1 VRLAVLLLLAAAA
14 VAETHRVGP
23 GGHGT
28 IGAALAAAAPGDT
41 VVVAKGVYEERLVIG
56 KPVRLVG
63 EGWPRIFGG
72 YEGDVVLVQAD
83 DVEITGLEIAGS
95 GRPMI
100 TSASGIKVRAS
111 KARIHGNR
119 IVDNL
124 FGVYLRE
131 CGDAVIEGNV
141 IRGRAEDEVG
151 VRGAGINLFDA
162 HRNVVRGNEVS
173 FVRDGVYFDH
183 ADNNLVDGNEFFELR
198 YGIHYMFCNANSFT
212 GNVFRDSMGGAAI
225 MYTEGLTFRGNRMID
240 NRRGI
245 NAFGLLLK
253 DCRNS
258 VAEGN
263 AFVNNT
269 RGVFLDNSH
278 GNLLRKN
285 LVAYNDIGVMLFASS
300 LENRFTGNDFVGNL
314 STLLTV
320 GRADADW
327 TPDGVGNHYS
337 DYQGY
342 DLDGDGTGDVEHRLQ
357 DAFEYL
363 VGSRPLLRLFL
374 NSAVADALCAA
385 ERSFPLVPT
394 SDERDRAPFL
404 KPASGVSLDRA
415 RRGGASGPVAAAS
428 IFTCLLAAWLY
439 RRSCA

>member
-1 VRLAVLLLLAAAA
+1 MRLLALLCLAAA
-14 VAETHRVGP
+14 VAADTHRVGA
-23 GGHGT
+23 GGHAT
-28 IGAALAAAAPGDT
+28 VGAALAAAAPGDT
-41 VVVAKGVYEERLVIG
+41 VVVAAGVYEERLVIER
-56 KPVRLVG
+56 PVKLVG

-72 YEGDVVLVQAD
+72 YEGDVILVRAE
-83 DVEITGLEIAGS
+83 DVEIRGLEIAGS

-100 TSASGIKVRAS
+100 TSASGVKVRAS
-111 KARIHGNR
+111 RARVVGNR

-131 CGDAVIEGNV
+131 CSDAVVEGNV
-141 IRGRAEDEVG
+141 IRGRPEDEVG

-162 HRNVVRGNEVS
+162 HRNVIRANAVS
-173 FVRDGVYFDH
+173 YVRDGAYFDH
-183 ADNNLVDGNEFFELR
+183 SDSNRVEENEFFELR
-198 YGIHYMFCNANSFT
+198 YGIHYMFCNANSFER
-212 GNVFRDSMGGAAI
+212 NLFRDSMGGAAI
-225 MYTEGLTFRGNRMID
+225 MYTEGVVFRGNRMVD

-253 DCRNS
+253 DCRDS

-278 GNLLRKN
+278 GNLLRGN
-285 LVAYNDIGVMLFASS
+285 LVAWNDVAVMLFASS
-300 LENRFTGNDFVGNL
+300 LNNRFTRNDFVGNL

-327 TPDGVGNHYS
+327 TPDGVGNHFS
-337 DYQGY
+337 DYRGY
-342 DLDGDGTGDVEHRLQ
+342 DVDGDGVGDVEHRLQ

-363 VGSRPLLRLFL
+363 IGSRPLLRMFL
-374 NSAVADALCAA
+374 NSAVSDALSAA

-404 KPASGVSLDRA
+404 RPVSGVVLDAGRDRQGSA
-415 RRGGASGPVAAAS
+415 PVAAAS
-428 IFTCLLAAWLY
+428 IGVCLVAIWLY
-439 RRSCA
+439 RRSRT

>member
-1 VRLAVLLLLAAAA
+1 VRFLSLLCLAAAA
-14 VAETHRVGP
+14 AAETHRVGP
-23 GGHGT
+23 GGT
-28 IGAALAAAAPGDT
+28 IAAAIAAAAPGDT
-41 VVVAKGVYEERLVIG
+41 VVVASGVYGERLVLA

-72 YEGDVVLVQAD
+72 YEGDVILVQAE
-83 DVEITGLEIAGS
+83 DVEIRGFEIAGS

-100 TSASGIKVRAS
+100 TSASGVKVRAAR
-111 KARIHGNR
+111 ARILGNR

-131 CGDAVIEGNV
+131 CSEAVVEDNV

-162 HRNVVRGNEVS
+162 HRNVLRGNRVS
-173 FVRDGVYFDH
+173 FVRDGAYFDH
-183 ADNNLVDGNEFFELR
+183 ADSNRVEGNEFSDLR
-198 YGIHYMFCNANSFT
+198 YGVHYMFCKANSFE

-225 MYTEGLTFRGNRMID
+225 MYTEGVTFRGNRMIG
-240 NRRGI
+240 NRLGP

-263 AFVNNT
+263 AFVDNT
-269 RGVFLDNSH
+269 RGIFLDNSH

-285 LVAYNDIGVMLFASS
+285 LVAWNEVGVFLFASS
-300 LENRFTGNDFVGNL
+300 LGNRFTGNDFVGNF

-337 DYQGY
+337 EYRGY
-342 DLDGDGTGDVEHRLQ
+342 DVDGDGKGDVEHRLQ

-374 NSAVADALCAA
+374 NSAVADALAAA
-385 ERSFPLVPT
+385 ERSFPIVPT
-394 SDERDRAPFL
+394 SDERDRAPFVR
-404 KPASGVSLDRA
+404 PVSGVALGPA
-415 RRGGASGPVAAAS
+415 RGGGGSAPVAAAS
-428 IFTCLLAAWLY
+428 VLASLLALWLY
-439 RRSCA
+439 RRSRA

>member
-1 VRLAVLLLLAAAA
+1 LRPLALLCLAAAA
-14 VAETHRVGP
+14 LADTHRVGP
-23 GGHGT
+23 GGHAT
-28 IGAALAAAAPGDT
+28 IGAAVAAAAPGDT
-41 VVVAKGVYEERLVIG
+41 IVVAAGVYGERLVIE
-56 KPVRLVG
+56 KPVKLVG

-72 YEGDVVLVQAD
+72 YEGDVILVRAA
-83 DVEITGLEIAGS
+83 DVEIRGLEIAGS

-100 TSASGIKVRAS
+100 TSASGIKVRADR
-111 KARIHGNR
+111 ARIVGNR

-131 CGDAVIEGNV
+131 CSGAVVEGNI
-141 IRGRAEDEVG
+141 IRGRPEDEVG
-151 VRGAGINLFDA
+151 VRGAGVNLFDSN
-162 HRNVVRGNEVS
+162 RNVILGNTVS

-183 ADNNLVDGNEFFELR
+183 ADDNRVEGNEFFELR
-198 YGIHYMFCNANSFT
+198 YGIHYMFCNANSFE
-212 GNVFRDSMGGAAI
+212 GNLFRDSMGGAAI
-225 MYTEGLTFRGNRMID
+225 MYTEGVTFRGNRMVD
-240 NRRGI
+240 NRRGV

-278 GNLLRKN
+278 GNLLRGN
-285 LVAYNDIGVMLFASS
+285 LVAWNDIAVMLFASS
-300 LENRFTGNDFVGNL
+300 LNNRFTRNDFVGNL

-327 TPDGVGNHYS
+327 TPGGEGNYYS
-337 DYQGY
+337 EYRGY
-342 DLDGDGTGDVEHRLQ
+342 DVDGDGKGDVEHRLQ

-363 VGSRPLLRLFL
+363 IGSRPLLRLYL
-374 NSAVADALCAA
+374 NSAVADALSAA

-394 SDERDRAPFL
+394 SDERDRAPFQ
-404 KPASGVSLDRA
+404 KPVSGVALAAGREREGSA
-415 RRGGASGPVAAAS
+415 PVVAAS
-428 IFTCLLAAWLY
+428 LGVCLAALWLY
-439 RRSCA
+439 RRSRA